1 MAHPNQPSRVESILL
16 ALALAVAGTVFLA
29 DTMSSVPH
37 LEVLTSHA
45 AFQAAAVVMV
55 TVGICLLI
63 VEWPLKTLDRSPE
76 FREKTHFDSSHDSW
90 DRPR

>member
-55 TVGICLLI
+55 TWRRQFASNAWEAMG
-63 VEWPLKTLDRSPE
+63 K
-76 FREKTHFDSSHDSW
+76 
-90 DRPR
+90 